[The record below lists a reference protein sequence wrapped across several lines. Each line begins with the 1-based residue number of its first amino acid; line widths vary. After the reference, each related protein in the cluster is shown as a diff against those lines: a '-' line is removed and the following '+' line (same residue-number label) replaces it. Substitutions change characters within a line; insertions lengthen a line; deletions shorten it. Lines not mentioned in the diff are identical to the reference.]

1 MEDLV
6 IKRLHEMNVTSDMA
20 YIAAMASIMLSIVAW
35 FTRREDN
42 LDQAERLGIF
52 IGLWAP
58 TLAIFGRALEDQERT
73 IQMQIDW

>member
-73 IQMQIDW
+73 VQMQID

>member
-1 MEDLV
+1 M

-52 IGLWAP
+52 VGLWAP
-58 TLAIFGRALEDQERT
+58 TLAIFGRALEDQERAVE
-73 IQMQIDW
+73 MQIGQ

>member
-1 MEDLV
+1 M
-6 IKRLHEMNVTSDMA
+6 IKALHQLNVTSDMA
-20 YIAAMASIMLSIVAW
+20 YIAAMASIVLSIVAW
-35 FTRREDN
+35 FTRRGDN

-73 IQMQIDW
+73 VNLKID

>member
-1 MEDLV
+1 M
-6 IKRLHEMNVTSDMA
+6 IKGLHQLNVTSDMA
-20 YIAAMASIMLSIVAW
+20 YSAAMASIMLSIVAW

-58 TLAIFGRALEDQERT
+58 TLAILGRPLEDQKRT
-73 IQMQIDW
+73 IQMQSD

>member
-1 MEDLV
+1 M
-6 IKRLHEMNVTSDMA
+6 IKGLHQLNVTSDMA
-20 YIAAMASIMLSIVAW
+20 YIAAMASIILSIVAW

-73 IQMQIDW
+73 IQMQID